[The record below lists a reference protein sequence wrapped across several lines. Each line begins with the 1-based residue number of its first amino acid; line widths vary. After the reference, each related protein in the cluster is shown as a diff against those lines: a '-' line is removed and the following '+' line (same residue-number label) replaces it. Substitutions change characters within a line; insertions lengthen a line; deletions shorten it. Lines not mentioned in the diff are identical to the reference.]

1 MPLDQFRA
9 QSRSVWRSLRARV
22 GGWCQSTHPRFALHL
37 FLAALA
43 VGLLLGLAWMATHR
57 IALDFHAPIAADAQ
71 AADPAAPLPAP
82 MTGGKGALPLAA
94 TPSTSQARIE
104 NPAPIAADATM
115 DASAQTSP
123 ATADGSADTAT
134 PPLPPD
140 AAAGPART
148 DQGGSPTSTADPG
161 QASHVVQHADVTLSV
176 QIDAQGNPLQ
186 VSVQQS
192 SGSPAIDNAA
202 LLEVRGR
209 HFTPTVR
216 DGQPV
221 PATLS
226 VTVRLPL
233 GNG

>member
-1 MPLDQFRA
+1 MPPDRFRTHA
-9 QSRSVWRSLRARV
+9 RSLWHSLYTRV
-22 GGWCQSTHPRFALHL
+22 SGWFRPTHPRFALHL

-57 IALDFHAPIAADAQ
+57 IALDFHAPIAAGAQ
-71 AADPAAPLPAP
+71 ASDPGAPLPTP
-82 MTGGKGALPLAA
+82 RTGGKGALPMAG
-94 TPSTSQARIE
+94 TSSTSQARIE

-115 DASAQTSP
+115 DASAQISP
-123 ATADGSADTAT
+123 ATADGSADTIAS
-134 PPLPPD
+134 PLPTD
-140 AAAGPART
+140 AAAGAPRT
-148 DQGGSPTSTADPG
+148 DQGGPSTLPADPG
-161 QASHVVQHADVTLSV
+161 QASRVGQHADVTLSV

-209 HFTPTVR
+209 HFTPTLR

-226 VTVRLPL
+226 VSVRLPL